1 MKRIL
6 AFVLVVLML
15 LPFAGACGQSE
26 LKIEETAA
34 SETVGETEEKGDAA
48 ESETAT
54 VTEEKPAEP
63 KPQSPYEQSVTRI
76 LIIGNSASNDVFAL
90 LDKVFQAQGF
100 GGKSYTLSYLYYS
113 GCTFAQHVNFMK
125 NNSPVYDYYKVSNGT
140 SKTKDTEKT
149 LKYALEDEAWDVIF
163 LHPRGEEDVLHSDLQ
178 LELRRKIEAY
188 VDQYVPTEHVFGFH
202 LRAVCPNDPE
212 FYSGNWPVTP
222 PAGYRERME
231 EYYNFDHSVQFSK
244 GAEAV
249 RTHILTDP
257 TYKYNISTAAAVYY
271 AQERMGIAQTALY
284 RDYTHLSDLGRVIA
298 AYSFYAQF
306 TGEPIEE
313 VKLDAVPAKSRQ
325 SRYQS
330 LGDLVLTEDLKHVI
344 KESANYA
351 LEHPWDPMTK

>member
-125 NNSPVYDYYKVSNGT
+125 
-140 SKTKDTEKT
+140 
-149 LKYALEDEAWDVIF
+149 
-163 LHPRGEEDVLHSDLQ
+163 
-178 LELRRKIEAY
+178 
-188 VDQYVPTEHVFGFH
+188 
-202 LRAVCPNDPE
+202 
-212 FYSGNWPVTP
+212 
-222 PAGYRERME
+222 
-231 EYYNFDHSVQFSK
+231 
-244 GAEAV
+244 
-249 RTHILTDP
+249 
-257 TYKYNISTAAAVYY
+257 
-271 AQERMGIAQTALY
+271 
-284 RDYTHLSDLGRVIA
+284 
-298 AYSFYAQF
+298 
-306 TGEPIEE
+306 
-313 VKLDAVPAKSRQ
+313 
-325 SRYQS
+325 
-330 LGDLVLTEDLKHVI
+330 
-344 KESANYA
+344 
-351 LEHPWDPMTK
+351 